1 MTVQAGLCRTWLELK
16 LVFSCT
22 GSCIIG
28 RKQEILALSRLE
40 QEGWGSKT
48 AIFEAILDVM
58 NLDVLIFGKSPI
70 KWKQHCNMTIA
81 VDWDV
86 KHQFKQTDK
95 NCYHGVL
102 TISKTLLYMSRV
114 MKKKPDFLPVRKQRR
129 KSAVQ

>member
-16 LVFSCT
+16 FLVFSCS

-28 RKQEILALSRLE
+28 RKQENLALSRLE

-58 NLDVLIFGKSPI
+58 NHDVLIFGKSPI
-70 KWKQHCNMTIA
+70 KWKQHRNMTIA

-102 TISKTLLYMSRV
+102 TISIKNTIVHEPRHE
-114 MKKKPDFLPVRKQRR
+114 KKPRFFACAKTKTQI
-129 KSAVQ
+129 S